1 MGPSLGR
8 VEEGGICHNIMVL
21 PECGDCHKCKEG
33 LKCVEDVD
41 SLPWSGKGVCMK
53 GIICAR
59 NC

>member
-1 MGPSLGR
+1 
-8 VEEGGICHNIMVL
+8 MVL

-59 NC
+59 NYWALTIDVTLNNM